1 MDEINDKITK
11 ICTKCKIEKE
21 LDNFFDHKTGKY
33 GKTAVC
39 KECTRK
45 SRQKGFKGYYN
56 DEEKEMTYSF
66 LTSLGWSRNEENDI
80 WYKPEGWKDENGN
93 WTYPEKIQTNLE
105 IIKKEEEEIKKQI
118 QLEKDRIIQ
127 ERRAEKQRIKEELK
141 KQIKIQREK
150 EKEEQRL
157 LKEKE
162 KIDRQKILEQQKI
175 EREKQK
181 EIKEKEKIDRQKILE
196 EQRTQREIK
205 ENFIK
210 IDRELTKIKKQKQK
224 IIDQR
229 EFEIYKEKQ
238 EILLINE
245 RIEKI
250 EKMMKEEILPFEEE
264 EKALRKKRGY
274 LIRSERIKMR
284 NTGKENQYLKDIP
297 EIRKLNINEQDR
309 SKPRITRILKKTFP
323 PEVEEKI
330 RSLYFN
336 DKKMTMQALA
346 DMYQCSYTRI
356 NFIINYKNDANR
368 NK

>member
-1 MDEINDKITK
+1 MDEINEKVTK

-21 LDNFFDHKTGKY
+21 MDNFFDHKTGKY

-66 LTSLGWSRNEENDI
+66 LTSLGWTRNEENDI
-80 WYKPEGWKDENGN
+80 WYKPEGWKDENGD
-93 WTYPEKIQTNLE
+93 WIYPEKIQANLE

-118 QLEKDRIIQ
+118 QIEKDRIIQ

-150 EKEEQRL
+150 EKEKQRL

-162 KIDRQKILEQQKI
+162 KIE
-175 EREKQK
+175 
-181 EIKEKEKIDRQKILE
+181 RQKILE
-196 EQRTQREIK
+196 EQRAQREIK

>member
-1 MDEINDKITK
+1 MNEINDKITK

-66 LTSLGWSRNEENDI
+66 LTSLGWTRNEENDI
-80 WYKPEGWKDENGN
+80 WYKPEGWKDENGD
-93 WTYPEKIQTNLE
+93 WIYPEKIQANLE

-118 QLEKDRIIQ
+118 QIEKDRIIQ

-150 EKEEQRL
+150 EKEKQRL

-162 KIDRQKILEQQKI
+162 KIE
-175 EREKQK
+175 
-181 EIKEKEKIDRQKILE
+181 RQKILE
-196 EQRTQREIK
+196 EQRAQREIK

-274 LIRSERIKMR
+274 LIRSERIKVR
-284 NTGKENQYLKDIP
+284 NTGKENQYLKDVP
-297 EIRKLNINEQDR
+297 EIRKLNIIEQDR

-323 PEVEEKI
+323 LEVEEKI

-336 DKKMTMQALA
+336 DKKMTMKALA
-346 DMYQCSYTRI
+346 DMYQCSFSRI

>member
-66 LTSLGWSRNEENDI
+66 LTSLGWTRNEENDI
-80 WYKPEGWKDENGN
+80 WYKPEGWKDENGD
-93 WTYPEKIQTNLE
+93 WIYPEKIQANLE

-118 QLEKDRIIQ
+118 QIEKDRINQ

-150 EKEEQRL
+150 EKEKQRL

-162 KIDRQKILEQQKI
+162 KIE
-175 EREKQK
+175 
-181 EIKEKEKIDRQKILE
+181 RQKILE
-196 EQRTQREIK
+196 EQRAQREIK

>member
-1 MDEINDKITK
+1 MDEINEKVTK

-162 KIDRQKILEQQKI
+162 KIDRQKILE
-175 EREKQK
+175 
-181 EIKEKEKIDRQKILE
+181 

-274 LIRSERIKMR
+274 LIRSERIKVR
-284 NTGKENQYLKDIP
+284 NTGKENQYLKDVP
-297 EIRKLNINEQDR
+297 EIRKLNIIEQDR

-323 PEVEEKI
+323 LEVEEKI

-336 DKKMTMQALA
+336 DKKMTMKALA
-346 DMYQCSYTRI
+346 DMYQCSFSRI

>member
-1 MDEINDKITK
+1 LDEINEKVTK

-150 EKEEQRL
+150 EKEKQRL

-162 KIDRQKILEQQKI
+162 KIE
-175 EREKQK
+175 
-181 EIKEKEKIDRQKILE
+181 RQKILE
-196 EQRTQREIK
+196 EQRAQREIK

>member
-1 MDEINDKITK
+1 LDEINEKVTK

-162 KIDRQKILEQQKI
+162 KIDRQKILE
-175 EREKQK
+175 
-181 EIKEKEKIDRQKILE
+181 

-274 LIRSERIKMR
+274 LIRSERIKVR
-284 NTGKENQYLKDIP
+284 NTGKENQYLKDVP
-297 EIRKLNINEQDR
+297 EIRKLNIIEQDR

-323 PEVEEKI
+323 LEVEEKI

-336 DKKMTMQALA
+336 DKKMTMKALA
-346 DMYQCSYTRI
+346 DMYQCSFSRI

>member
-1 MDEINDKITK
+1 MDEINEKVTK

-66 LTSLGWSRNEENDI
+66 LTSLGWTRNEENDI
-80 WYKPEGWKDENGN
+80 WYKPEGWKDENGD
-93 WTYPEKIQTNLE
+93 WIYPEKIQANLE

-118 QLEKDRIIQ
+118 QIEKDRIIQ

-150 EKEEQRL
+150 EKEKQRL

-162 KIDRQKILEQQKI
+162 KIE
-175 EREKQK
+175 
-181 EIKEKEKIDRQKILE
+181 RQKILE
-196 EQRTQREIK
+196 EQRAQREIK

>member
-80 WYKPEGWKDENGN
+80 WYKPEGWKDENGD
-93 WTYPEKIQTNLE
+93 WIYPEKIQANLE

-118 QLEKDRIIQ
+118 QIEKDRIIQ

-150 EKEEQRL
+150 EKEKQRL

-162 KIDRQKILEQQKI
+162 KIE
-175 EREKQK
+175 
-181 EIKEKEKIDRQKILE
+181 RQKILE
-196 EQRTQREIK
+196 EQRAQREIK